1 MTRART
7 TLCFLTALTLMG
19 VFALAWS
26 DIALFGRNNN
36 NNPTLPATK
45 TVEGGLHIPVGPK
58 VSFNPHVM
66 TDGGNFRWDLQ
77 IYGTVYNGTNQAYG
91 GAMYCQIN
99 GNNVHAHNYGWRNA
113 SGDEVEIYDRYSH
126 SRYNNRYRKGLQIFR
141 RIKVYK
147 DRPLARWMDILE
159 NPTDK
164 DITVKVTIYSNYYST
179 FGHFTTN
186 NGDERFSDGDTGLV
200 TSQKHRNNAPA
211 VMHVYCDNK
220 AKVKPKVQKGSSYLN
235 VHYNVTIPA
244 KKTRILVYFQSQG
257 HSHDKL
263 LKRLKQFKA
272 WRELKD
278 LNTDVR
284 KKIVNFGRVSGY
296 ADIDLERSDDHDSAI
311 MSNGDPIFGKIANA
325 EFRMVTD
332 YGEVTLPADDV
343 IGMAIQTDK
352 KDRPVTDGG
361 MKVLLRGGHLLF
373 GKLPGQKVRMD
384 IDGTVLDIPVGHIHQ
399 CSYRISRQR
408 PDFVDTLSPH
418 ILLRRGDRLPIDA
431 NRFVLP
437 LETPLGPVN
446 IRAAD
451 LLHAELPKEG
461 ERTCV
466 VTFLNNSTIRGK
478 LIDKPIRCDLSLD
491 ANSSIDPNS
500 ITKVVHRNE
509 PVESNPLA
517 SLVIRTDKDGWGE
530 DQGTLTGSVK
540 DTSLTLSADGKT
552 ETIDMGVIRKVEF
565 AADPN
570 SPSVV
575 ETWEGKTHRG
585 VLAEKPLTFQVG
597 EGTVFTVDVKLC
609 KQLT

>member
-1 MTRART
+1 M
-7 TLCFLTALTLMG
+7 
-19 VFALAWS
+19 FALAWS

-343 IGMAIQTDK
+343 IGMAAGDEKTVEKEYPEDFEDSSLAGQKKSVKITVKAIKERQLPEIDDDLAQDISEKYETIDDLK
-352 KDRPVTDGG
+352 KDIR
-361 MKVLLRGGHLLF
+361 
-373 GKLPGQKVRMD
+373 
-384 IDGTVLDIPVGHIHQ
+384 
-399 CSYRISRQR
+399 
-408 PDFVDTLSPH
+408 
-418 ILLRRGDRLPIDA
+418 DRLDRTVESRLRQYKTDA
-431 NRFVLP
+431 IV
-437 LETPLGPVN
+437 EQ
-446 IRAAD
+446 
-451 LLHAELPKEG
+451 
-461 ERTCV
+461 V
-466 VTFLNNSTIRGK
+466 VANSTIAVPESMIGLELENAWRNFVQQFRATEEQVLGLLRAQGK
-478 LIDKPIRCDLSLD
+478 TKEGLLAEWRDGATKRIKGQLVVQKMLENEEIEVSDDEVEAELDRQAESGRATKDQLRQYYEQQNMMDYVRREVRERKLFDKILEE
-491 ANSSIDPNS
+491 
-500 ITKVVHRNE
+500 TKVKKGEKTSFLDLVGRNE
-509 PVESNPLA
+509 
-517 SLVIRTDKDGWGE
+517 
-530 DQGTLTGSVK
+530 
-540 DTSLTLSADGKT
+540 
-552 ETIDMGVIRKVEF
+552 
-565 AADPN
+565 
-570 SPSVV
+570 
-575 ETWEGKTHRG
+575 
-585 VLAEKPLTFQVG
+585 
-597 EGTVFTVDVKLC
+597 
-609 KQLT
+609 